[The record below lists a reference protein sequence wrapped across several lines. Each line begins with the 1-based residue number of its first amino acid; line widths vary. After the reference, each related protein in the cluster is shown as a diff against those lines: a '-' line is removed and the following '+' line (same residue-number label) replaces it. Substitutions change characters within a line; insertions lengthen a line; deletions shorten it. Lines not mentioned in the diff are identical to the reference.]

1 MQLSSVPGRPPE
13 EPADEC
19 GELYSTSKWGPHYC
33 ACGAVNICR
42 IEKGAA
48 TYKVCG
54 ATDTV
59 VWIGEPIDRAS
70 GDKVVKR
77 TKQPTRKVGDK
88 YSGEQAASRRGS
100 ADMSAG
106 HDEIAMWMARLEEYL
121 IYLQGQGRKPRT
133 IKNRRGKLSK
143 WIRFACSTG
152 RNPASWDPDAIAQAF
167 DVWGT
172 KESQPQRD
180 DISGRIRAWC
190 RWCHESGLDSSTLAA
205 LVQRFRDS
213 GYPTSDDREHKAARI
228 GFAQTLSTLY
238 SLPHAER
245 EQLKSVWGRRRY
257 DYGGSGQVPG
267 LHRTVNDCSPVEWES
282 IRSLIHDLCHGDG
295 DLASRFD
302 ACVSGISG
310 LGELVATRLL
320 ALSQPQRFIP
330 NFILRQSPTAAKS
343 SWPGKLEMIELLTR
357 LEVLDEE
364 HVTAATALLDE
375 PESYPQ
381 NGALV
386 VRANDFLADVLG
398 PHFPDSEFS
407 IDAWGITQFLYWLAE
422 RYAVGDDDLDEDD
435 ELNESD
441 DGPERLATAL
451 ADAAEDLLCGV
462 EFLKDVVELLEDKR
476 QVILYGPP
484 GTGKTFFASR
494 LAWALTGIQDDEEY
508 ADDGPYSLV
517 QFHPAYSYEDFF
529 EGFRPSVDDDE
540 NMTYRLTPG
549 PLVKLAELAEANP
562 DQRHV
567 MVIDEINRAN
577 LPRVLGEL
585 LYLLEYRDEWVQ
597 TQYRPVEGFTLPSN
611 LWFIGTMNT
620 ADRSIALIDAAMR
633 RRFHF
638 VPFFPDREPTVGLL
652 RRWCEQNEQGQ
663 MWIADLLDGVNAQL
677 RGDLGGDH
685 MLIGPSHFMKSN
697 LSKDGVRRIWEYNIE
712 PLIEDQFF
720 GRQQVIDSYRFREVW
735 KRHGPGATAASSE
748 TRMPD
753 GPVDDDEPQSAGD
766 EGAESYGDD

>member
-1 MQLSSVPGRPPE
+1 MDDHRYWAQRLDEYVSYLRDERGVGESTYGQRSSIARRWIEFALQRGHS
-13 EPADEC
+13 PAELDDDLV
-19 GELYSTSKWGPHYC
+19 GELLDRQRDLADSSRYAYTKDLENW
-33 ACGAVNICR
+33 CR
-42 IEKGAA
+42 WLSG
-48 TYKVCG
+48 
-54 ATDTV
+54 DQV
-59 VWIGEPIDRAS
+59 VHRRAS
-70 GDKVVKR
+70 
-77 TKQPTRKVGDK
+77 
-88 YSGEQAASRRGS
+88 AAE
-100 ADMSAG
+100 SAG
-106 HDEIAMWMARLEEYL
+106 RDETAMWMARLEEYL
-121 IYLQGQGRKPRT
+121 SYLQDQGRKPRT
-133 IKNRRGKLSK
+133 IKNRHGKVSK
-143 WIRFACSTG
+143 WIRYACSTG
-152 RNPASWDPDAIAQAF
+152 RSPASWDSGAIAEAF

-180 DISGRIRAWC
+180 NIRRQVQAWC
-190 RWCHESGLDSSTLAA
+190 TWCRESGLDSPTLEE
-205 LVQRFRDS
+205 LVQQFHDN
-213 GYPTSDDREHKAARI
+213 GYPTDDDLEHKAARI
-228 GFAQTLSTLY
+228 GFANILSTLNL
-238 SLPHAER
+238 LPYADR
-245 EQLKSVWGRRRY
+245 EQVKRVWNRTRY

-267 LHRTVNDCSPVEWES
+267 LHRAVNDCSPTEWES
-282 IRSLIHDLCHGDG
+282 IRSLIHDLGYGDG

-302 ACVSGISG
+302 ACVTGISG

-330 NFILRQSPTAAKS
+330 NFILRQSPAAAKS
-343 SWPGKLEMIELLTR
+343 SWPGKLEMIELLVR
-357 LEVLDEE
+357 LGLLDEE
-364 HVTAATALLDE
+364 QAITATTLLDE

-381 NGALV
+381 SGALV
-386 VRANDFLADVLG
+386 VTANDFLVDVLG
-398 PHFPDSEFS
+398 PYFPDSAHS
-407 IDAWGITQFLYWLAE
+407 IDAWGIARFLYWLAE
-422 RYAVGDDDLDEDD
+422 RHDDD
-435 ELNESD
+435 
-441 DGPERLATAL
+441 PERLAAAL
-451 ADAAEDLLCGV
+451 AAAAEDLLCGV
-462 EFLKDVVELLEDKR
+462 GFVNDVVQLLKDKR
-476 QVILYGPP
+476 QVVLYGPP
-484 GTGKTFFASR
+484 GTGKTYFARR
-494 LAWALTGIQDDEEY
+494 LAWALTGIQNDEEH

-585 LYLLEYRDEWVQ
+585 LYLLEYRDEWIQ

-638 VPFFPDREPTVGLL
+638 VPFFPDREPTAGLL

-663 MWIADLLDGVNAQL
+663 TWIADLLDGVNARL

-685 MLIGPSHFMKSN
+685 MLIGPSHFMKSDLN
-697 LSKDGVRRIWEYNIE
+697 KDGLRRIWEYNIE

-720 GRQQVIDSYRFREVW
+720 GRQEVIESYRFREVW
-735 KRHGPGATAASSE
+735 KRHGPGATASGPE
-748 TRMPD
+748 TRTPD
-753 GPVDDDEPQSAGD
+753 EPVDDDEPETAGD